1 LALTEAVNLLCVVCF
16 FGGREELWPPVDA
29 AINRLGP
36 QKPPSL
42 ELLRRLLG
50 DPAHAGTPA
59 IARLDTAVA
68 GLHHDPDPAE
78 VIRIS
83 TASIYVDRLAGCR
96 PALRRV
102 LVTGRETGD
111 VASTVK
117 AAELLALEAFFE
129 GRWEE
134 ADALLAESRPLC
146 EQNGYRLLGWSAT
159 YVQALLAAARGED
172 ASVHSLTDEVA
183 RWAVPRGVL
192 VVQQCFSHAKALAAL
207 GRGAFDEAYRET
219 AAISPAG
226 TMPPLRAP
234 ALWVVLDLVE
244 AAAKTG
250 RTAEAAAH
258 AAAVS
263 ESRVHDISGRMALL
277 AGAAEG
283 LAADRDEAG
292 ACFERALQAPGAGRW
307 PFDLARV
314 QLLYGEHLRRT
325 RAYAQARTH
334 LDAALDV
341 FQRLG
346 AVPWIRRAAGEL
358 RVTGV
363 QPGRRGRST
372 GMLTSQE
379 REIARLAATG
389 MTNKQIAERLFLSD
403 RTVSAHLYRV
413 FPKLGITSRAAL
425 RDALVALGD
434 HGRAA

>member
-1 LALTEAVNLLCVVCF
+1 
-16 FGGREELWPPVDA
+16 
-29 AINRLGP
+29 
-36 QKPPSL
+36 
-42 ELLRRLLG
+42 
-50 DPAHAGTPA
+50 
-59 IARLDTAVA
+59 
-68 GLHHDPDPAE
+68 

-83 TASIYVDRLAGCR
+83 TASTYVDRLAGCR

-102 LVTGRETGD
+102 VSTGRETGD

-117 AAELLALEAFFE
+117 AAELLAFDAFFE

-134 ADALLAESRPLC
+134 ADALLAESLPLC
-146 EQNGYRLLGWSAT
+146 EQDGYRLLGWSAM
-159 YVQALLAAARGED
+159 YVQALLAAARGDD
-172 ASVHSLTDEVA
+172 ASVRSLTDEVTP
-183 RWAVPRGVL
+183 WAAPRGVL
-192 VVQQCFSHAKALAAL
+192 VVQQYFSHAKALAAL

-219 AAISPAG
+219 ASISPTG
-226 TMPPLRAP
+226 TLPPLRAP

-244 AAAKTG
+244 AAARSG

-263 ESRVHDISGRMALL
+263 GSRVQDISGRLALL

-283 LAADRDEAG
+283 LAADRDKAA
-292 ACFERALQAPGAGRW
+292 ACFERALQSPGAIRW

-314 QLLYGEHLRRT
+314 QLLYGEHLRRM

-334 LDAALDV
+334 LEAALDA
-341 FQRLG
+341 FQRMG

-358 RVTGV
+358 RVTGA
-363 QPGRRGRST
+363 PGRRGRLT
-372 GMLTSQE
+372 GVLTSQE
-379 REIARLAATG
+379 HEIARLAATG

-425 RDALVALGD
+425 RDALVAIGD

>member
-1 LALTEAVNLLCVVCF
+1 
-16 FGGREELWPPVDA
+16 
-29 AINRLGP
+29 
-36 QKPPSL
+36 
-42 ELLRRLLG
+42 
-50 DPAHAGTPA
+50 
-59 IARLDTAVA
+59 
-68 GLHHDPDPAE
+68 
-78 VIRIS
+78 
-83 TASIYVDRLAGCR
+83 
-96 PALRRV
+96 
-102 LVTGRETGD
+102 
-111 VASTVK
+111 
-117 AAELLALEAFFE
+117 
-129 GRWEE
+129 
-134 ADALLAESRPLC
+134 
-146 EQNGYRLLGWSAT
+146 
-159 YVQALLAAARGED
+159 VQ
-172 ASVHSLTDEVA
+172 
-183 RWAVPRGVL
+183 
-192 VVQQCFSHAKALAAL
+192 
-207 GRGAFDEAYRET
+207 
-219 AAISPAG
+219 
-226 TMPPLRAP
+226 
-234 ALWVVLDLVE
+234 
-244 AAAKTG
+244 
-250 RTAEAAAH
+250 
-258 AAAVS
+258 
-263 ESRVHDISGRMALL
+263 DISGRMALL

-314 QLLYGEHLRRT
+314 QLLYGEHLRRS